1 MIAVSV
7 SNNNDLIQNNKMEV
21 SALELKKP
29 YMIALSSA
37 VSTPELMKELQN
49 YGFDKF
55 IETPLKSE

>member
-1 MIAVSV
+1 
-7 SNNNDLIQNNKMEV
+7 MEV
-21 SALELKKP
+21 SVLQLKKP

-37 VSTPELMKELQN
+37 VSTPELMKELEN